1 MLTTTVDYNSICYK
15 RNFLKEVIARID
27 FINPI
32 KSLEKEIPK
41 KITRS
46 IKENFPIVEPR
57 KAIAQ
62 ELQISPRSFSHKSQE
77 FIEWN
82 FHGKNKDKT
91 LTISQNSIF
100 VSYKKYESYEN
111 LKNEYL
117 EIVNTIAEI
126 YDDIQA
132 RRAGLRYINEIILDG
147 DPFIWEDYL
156 NNKILCLLSF
166 YDNKKEISR
175 IFNVIEF
182 NYDIFNLRYQFGM
195 HNPDFPA
202 PIKQKRFILDMD
214 AYNEGILD
222 ISEVT
227 RLIDDFHSNIQ
238 ELFEY
243 SITDKLREIL
253 NG

>member
-1 MLTTTVDYNSICYK
+1 MSTTDRDYNSICYK

-41 KITRS
+41 KITES

-82 FHGKNKDKT
+82 FHGKDKDKT

-100 VSYKKYESYEN
+100 VSYKKYKAYED

-117 EIVNTIAEI
+117 KIVNTIAEI
-126 YDDIQA
+126 YENIQA

-147 DPFIWEDYL
+147 DPFSWNDYL

-166 YDNKKEISR
+166 YENKSEIAR
-175 IFNVIEF
+175 IFHVIEF
-182 NYDIFNLRYQFGM
+182 NYNIFNLRYQFGM

-222 ISEVT
+222 ISEVSN
-227 RLIDDFHSNIQ
+227 LIDNFHFKIQ
-238 ELFEY
+238 ELFEVT
-243 SITDKLREIL
+243 ITDRLREIL
-253 NG
+253 ND